1 MTIHRAPAHPVGADL
16 LRLLKTLKLGALA
29 DTLPERAALAR
40 QHKLSHIG
48 FLETLLA
55 DEVSRRESRSAALR
69 ATKAGLDPSMRF
81 DTWTAHDDLRY
92 DRTLLGDLTAL
103 RFLDAGQSAIVLG
116 PVGVGKT
123 HLATALGHIA
133 IRRRHT
139 VLFSRADKLS
149 PDCAPPDST
158 TPSTPRSADWLPSTS
173 SSSTTSPCGPSTPPK
188 PATSTKSSSNARP
201 KPPSSRPTETPP
213 NG

>member
-1 MTIHRAPAHPVGADL
+1 MSTTHQPAGPIGADL
-16 LRLLKTLKLGALA
+16 LQLLKALKLGALA
-29 DTLPERAALAR
+29 ERAALAR

-92 DRTLLGDLTAL
+92 DRTLLGDLTSL
-103 RFLDAGQSAIVLG
+103 RFLDASQSAIVLG

-123 HLATALGHIA
+123 HLATAWGHMA
-133 IRRRHT
+133 F
-139 VLFSRADKLS
+139 VADTQCSSAAPTNCS
-149 PDCAPPDST
+149 PDYAPPAST
-158 TPSTPRSADWLPSTS
+158 TPSTPKSAGWL
-173 SSSTTSPCGPSTPPK
+173 TSPPRRAS
-188 PATSTKSSSNARP
+188 
-201 KPPSSRPTETPP
+201 
-213 NG
+213 

>member
-1 MTIHRAPAHPVGADL
+1 MATTHRGAVDPIGADL

-55 DEVSRRESRSAALR
+55 DEVSRRESRSATLR
-69 ATKAGLDPSMRF
+69 ATKAGLDPTMRF

-92 DRTLLGDLTAL
+92 DRTLLGDLTSL

-123 HLATALGHIA
+123 HCESLG
-133 IRRRHT
+133 RT
-139 VLFSRADKLS
+139 Q
-149 PDCAPPDST
+149 
-158 TPSTPRSADWLPSTS
+158 
-173 SSSTTSPCGPSTPPK
+173 
-188 PATSTKSSSNARP
+188 
-201 KPPSSRPTETPP
+201 
-213 NG
+213 